1 MIMPYIDKLTN
12 VLKEA
17 LEKSGKLP
25 KQQYLISKTELK
37 SFLLMS
43 DFLVILAIK
52 NLDVLKRFLH
62 IIARSNLD
70 HETFLLFVQ
79 NLNHAY
85 RLD

>member
-1 MIMPYIDKLTN
+1 

-43 DFLVILAIK
+43 DFLVILAIT
-52 NLDVLKRFLH
+52 NLDMLSRFLLT
-62 IIARSNLD
+62 S
-70 HETFLLFVQ
+70 
-79 NLNHAY
+79 
-85 RLD
+85 